1 MPDTYCVIT
10 TTTESLQEAENM
22 ARMLVS
28 RRLAACVQISDVSS
42 VYTWQGEIR
51 KEPEHLLLIK
61 SSSDRYAEIEA
72 LIRENNSDVVPEI
85 IQMPIQHG
93 WSGYLDWIS
102 ESTT

>member
-28 RRLAACVQISDVSS
+28 RRLAACVQIVDVSS

-61 SSSDRYAEIEA
+61 ALADRYAEIETA
-72 LIRENNSDVVPEI
+72 IRENHSYEVPEI
-85 IQMPIQHG
+85 LQLPVEDG
-93 WSGYLDWIS
+93 WPAYLKWIS
-102 ESTT
+102 ESTS